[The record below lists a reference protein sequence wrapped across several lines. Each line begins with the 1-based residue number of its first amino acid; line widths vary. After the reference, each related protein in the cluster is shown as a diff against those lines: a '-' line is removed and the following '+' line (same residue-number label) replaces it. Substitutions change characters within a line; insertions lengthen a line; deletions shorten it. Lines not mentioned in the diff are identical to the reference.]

1 MLVDA
6 LMPGMRRKATRH
18 SARSHWRLLS
28 DLTQFISHFNTQGC
42 FRRDRF
48 HRGVHKGPGWLL
60 LLLLA
65 PQSGVHRR
73 GAHRDFQPNPICT
86 VYYVLFLLGVLYHKA
101 GSHVCAQ
108 EESEQIILGFVK
120 LTNYPIDKLP
130 KRCVNPIQEVVHK
143 TLNSSA
149 T

>member
-1 MLVDA
+1 MLVDLRYEKRGYKTFGEIPLEVA
-6 LMPGMRRKATRH
+6 
-18 SARSHWRLLS
+18 

-73 GAHRDFQPNPICT
+73 GAFRDFHSIPSNLIAFEH
-86 VYYVLFLLGVLYHKA
+86 LSLYIHKYLSVVA
-101 GSHVCAQ
+101 TNSK
-108 EESEQIILGFVK
+108 SEQ
-120 LTNYPIDKLP
+120 
-130 KRCVNPIQEVVHK
+130 
-143 TLNSSA
+143 
-149 T
+149 